1 MDFVVK
7 KELASG
13 TTWQHITT
21 MVAIFAQPK
30 VTQRSKS
37 SNVVSPIMN
46 IMNILMVIWYW
57 VIINIKLSGWWLPI
71 ELQWITMNLTFSQE
85 HPHLSRGWSLSPA
98 AYLQRSLRILWSQ
111 AWLSLL
117 MMENV
122 EFAICGIWSSRLL
135 SIHKLKLFLFPPR
148 PSFSPESGGRVNP
161 RMAIEEI
168 RRHGTIRLEK

>member
-1 MDFVVK
+1 MTGPVFQTCSFFVSSETSAPKFGIGEIYRLVITFIWFLLQK

-111 AWLSLL
+111 AWLSPL
-117 MMENV
+117 MMENI
-122 EFAICGIWSSRLL
+122 EFSIREIWPSRLL
-135 SIHKLKLFLFPPR
+135 
-148 PSFSPESGGRVNP
+148 
-161 RMAIEEI
+161 
-168 RRHGTIRLEK
+168 